1 MSLMGSLYIG
11 ASGLQTSQNAL
22 NTTAHNMSNIDT
34 TGFVRQQVQQGTR
47 IYKTISTSGAAISYT
62 QTGLGVNYT
71 NVKQIRD
78 YFLDRT
84 YRRESGRSAF
94 YDTWVSTV
102 EEVED
107 LFQELEGEAFGDS
120 IENLWKSVQELSKHP
135 ENSVNQGAFVQ
146 RCNEF
151 LSRAKAVYTGLSEYQ
166 DNLNYKIAREVD
178 TMNAYAQRISELNKE
193 ILKIE
198 SGKIEHA
205 NDLKDERNQLID
217 ELAAMANI
225 ECKEDAF
232 GNAII
237 KLEGKDFVKDDS
249 YNKIELFTD
258 STTGFYTPFWSHL
271 VEHDNAGNLMVDSLD
286 DIKEA
291 GAGLFRMDQEISTAT
306 NTDIGALKAMIFARG
321 EKRATYEDL
330 DPEIYDSKTSQSILM
345 NVQAEFDQLINKVT
359 EGINQIFADA
369 AQRATD
375 EQGPGSTYMRDTN
388 ITNPDGTHP
397 PYKIFD
403 TVTGSTTFTIE
414 NLTINSVIKQ
424 APSLLGMVKED
435 GKIDQETADALK
447 ELFEK
452 SEVIKRDE
460 NGKPIQKK
468 DAGGNLVFD
477 ENGKPVYETDP
488 LTLNPNVKTPTNFIN
503 YYNNLIIQV
512 GNTGDVLRGISENQ
526 QLTVDNTSAARE
538 QVHGVSSDEELSNM
552 IMFQNAYNAS
562 SRYINVISELLE
574 HIINTMGR

>member
-47 IYKTISTSGAAISYT
+47 IYKTISTSGAAIAYT

-146 RCNEF
+146 RCSEF
-151 LSRAKAVYTGLSEYQ
+151 INRAKSVYTGLCEYQ

-198 SGKIEHA
+198 SGKVEHA

-225 ECKEDAF
+225 ECKEDAL

-237 KLEGKDFVKDDS
+237 KLEGKEFVKDDS
-249 YNKIELFTD
+249 YNKIELFAD
-258 STTGFYTPFWSHL
+258 PATGFYTPFWSHL
-271 VEHDNAGNLMVDSLD
+271 VEHDNTGKLLVDSLE
-286 DIKEA
+286 DIQKA

-321 EKRATYEDL
+321 DKRATYEDL
-330 DPEIYDSKTSQSILM
+330 DPAIYDSKTSQSILM

-375 EQGPGSTYMRDTN
+375 EQGTDSTYMRDIN

-447 ELFEK
+447 ELF
-452 SEVIKRDE
+452 S
-460 NGKPIQKK
+460 K
-468 DAGGNLVFD
+468 DD
-477 ENGKPVYETDP
+477 Q
-488 LTLNPNVKTPTNFIN
+488 LTLNPNVKTTTNFIN
-503 YYNNLIIQV
+503 YYNNLIVQV

-526 QLTVDNTSAARE
+526 QLTVDNTYAARE

>member
-47 IYKTISTSGAAISYT
+47 IYKTISTSGAAIAYT

-94 YDTWVSTV
+94 YDTWTSTV

-107 LFQELEGEAFGDS
+107 LFQELEGEAFGES
-120 IENLWKSVQELSKHP
+120 IENLWKSVQELSKNP

-146 RCNEF
+146 RCSEF
-151 LSRAKAVYTGLSEYQ
+151 ISRAKSVYTGLCEYQ

-225 ECKEDAF
+225 DCKEDAL

-237 KLEGKDFVKDDS
+237 KLEGKEFVKDDS
-249 YNKIELFTD
+249 FNKIELHPNPD
-258 STTGFYTPFWSHL
+258 TGFYTPYWSHL
-271 VEHDNAGNLMVDSLD
+271 AEKDANGKVI
-286 DIKEA
+286 DIQ
-291 GAGLFRMDQEISTAT
+291 GAELFRMDQEISTAT
-306 NTDIGALKAMIFARG
+306 NTDIGALKAMLFARG
-321 EKRATYEDL
+321 DHRATYDDL
-330 DPEIYDSKTSQSILM
+330 DPAIYDSATSSSILM
-345 NVQAEFDQLINKVT
+345 NVQAEFDQLVNKVAK
-359 EGINQIFADA
+359 GINLIFADA
-369 AQRATD
+369 AKRATE
-375 EQGPGSTYMRDTN
+375 EQGEDSTYMRDTN

-397 PYKIFD
+397 AYKIFD
-403 TVTGSTTFTIE
+403 TVTGSTKFTID

-447 ELFEK
+447 AIFEK
-452 SEVIKRDE
+452 SEVIKRDA
-460 NGKPIQKK
+460 NGDPIQKK
-468 DAGGNLVFD
+468 NADGTPMIDAD
-477 ENGKPVYETDP
+477 GKPVYETDP

-526 QLTVDNTSAARE
+526 QLTVDNTYAARE

-574 HIINTMGR
+574 HIINTLGR